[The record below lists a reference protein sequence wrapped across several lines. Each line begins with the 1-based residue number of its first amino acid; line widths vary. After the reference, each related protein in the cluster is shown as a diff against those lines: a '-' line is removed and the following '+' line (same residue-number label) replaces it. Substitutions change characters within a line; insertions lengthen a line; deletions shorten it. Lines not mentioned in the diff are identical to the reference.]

1 MIQSNHMS
9 KNNGKKAN
17 FIRLAESRTNKAI
30 NYIEL
35 IGNLSNR
42 NYYDYTSEQVDSIFN
57 AIQST
62 LKAQK
67 RKYDAALNKKRKFR
81 LKKDGTE

>member
-1 MIQSNHMS
+1 MS
-9 KNNGKKAN
+9 FNNEKKNN

-30 NYIEL
+30 GFIEL

-42 NYYDYTSEQVDSIFN
+42 NYYDYTQEQVDAIFS

-62 LKAQK
+62 LTAQK
-67 RKYDAALNKKRKFR
+67 RKYDAALSKKRKFR
-81 LKKDGTE
+81 L

>member
-1 MIQSNHMS
+1 MS
-9 KNNGKKAN
+9 FIDEKKEN

-42 NYYDYTSEQVDSIFN
+42 NYYDYTPEQVDAIFT

-62 LKAQK
+62 LTAQK
-67 RKYDAALNKKRKFR
+67 RRYNASLNKKRKFR
-81 LKKDGTE
+81 L

>member
-1 MIQSNHMS
+1 MS
-9 KNNGKKAN
+9 RMDEKKDN

-42 NYYDYTSEQVDSIFN
+42 NYYDYTPEQVEAIFS

-62 LKAQK
+62 VTTKK
-67 RKYDAALNKKRKFR
+67 RRFSASINKKRKFR
-81 LKKDGTE
+81 L

>member
-1 MIQSNHMS
+1 M
-9 KNNGKKAN
+9 GTKKEN

-30 NYIEL
+30 NTIEL

-42 NYYDYTSEQVDSIFN
+42 NYYEYSKEQVDAIFN

-62 LKAQK
+62 LTTQK
-67 RKYDAALNKKRKFR
+67 RKYDNALNKKRKFR
-81 LKKDGTE
+81 L

>member
-1 MIQSNHMS
+1 MS
-9 KNNGKKAN
+9 LINEKREN

-30 NYIEL
+30 DYIEL

-42 NYYDYTSEQVDSIFN
+42 SYYDYTPEQVDAIFS

-62 LKAQK
+62 LTAQK
-67 RKYDAALNKKRKFR
+67 RKYSNSLNKKRKFR
-81 LKKDGTE
+81 L

>member
-1 MIQSNHMS
+1 MTGFINE
-9 KNNGKKAN
+9 KKEN
-17 FIRLAESRTNKAI
+17 FVRLAESRTNKAI

-42 NYYDYTSEQVDSIFN
+42 NYYEYTPEQVDAIFG

-62 LKAQK
+62 LTAQK
-67 RKYDAALNKKRKFR
+67 RKYIASLNKKRKFR
-81 LKKDGTE
+81 L